1 MALSEAGTDDPSAL
15 RFREYLEQ
23 PCRRELVNEISLL
36 SLFLLLDC
44 QIKWRKWRFMLLLR
58 KRFLKN
64 NTLMLQNNPALRFDQ
79 KYLHLCSEEE
89 QNSYGV
95 GTT

>member
-58 KRFLKN
+58 KEKVFFVLKIFKEQHPN
-64 NTLMLQNNPALRFDQ
+64 A
-79 KYLHLCSEEE
+79 SE
-89 QNSYGV
+89 QSSSQI
-95 GTT
+95 